1 MLQCTFVVLFIIVD
15 AGSSQVE
22 YSVTTRQQEL
32 DLNQR
37 TYLEL
42 IEDYETIN
50 EEPHY
55 HEIAD
60 RDEQGRQTARVLSV

>member
-1 MLQCTFVVLFIIVD
+1 MD

-22 YSVTTRQQEL
+22 SSTNTTRPQQS
-32 DLNQR
+32 DLQVNQR
-37 TYLEL
+37 IAEERTYVEL
-42 IEDYETIN
+42 IDDYETIN

-60 RDEQGRQTARVLSV
+60 VDVQGRQSTARVI

>member
-1 MLQCTFVVLFIIVD
+1 MVRYRIFECTCVMLFITAG

-22 YSVTTRQQEL
+22 SSVTTRPQEL

-37 TYLEL
+37 GAEERTYLEL
-42 IEDYETIN
+42 IDDYETIN

-60 RDEQGRQTARVLSV
+60 RE